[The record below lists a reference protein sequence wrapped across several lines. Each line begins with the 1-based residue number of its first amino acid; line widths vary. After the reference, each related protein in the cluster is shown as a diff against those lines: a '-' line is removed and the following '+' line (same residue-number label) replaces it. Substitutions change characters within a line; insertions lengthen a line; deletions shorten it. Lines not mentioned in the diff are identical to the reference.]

1 MAIIRRGFIKHRDSR
16 FMNTFS
22 AISHLEER
30 AYAKEL
36 KRASLERLAHLI
48 KICGFLMQ
56 MEI

>member
-1 MAIIRRGFIKHRDSR
+1 
-16 FMNTFS
+16 MNTFS